1 MRFEFFIARRYLF
14 ARSGHAF
21 ISVISWISVAG
32 VALGVASLIVV
43 MSVMNGFT
51 TDLRDKIVGVTSHA
65 VLFSTNGNMNED
77 TARLAKTVDAVPG
90 VAGSTPFIYAE
101 LMLSTQFGVKGV
113 VVRGIDPGSAPG
125 VLGALNKMIEG
136 SVTDLTADGGLPG
149 IIVGQALA
157 RKLGLFVGSR
167 VNLLAPSGQQ
177 SAAGFTPRIMSF
189 RVVGIFSIGLF
200 EYDSSMAFVSLESAR
215 KIMGWPDNMVT
226 GMEIAVKDIYGAQT
240 ILDRVLDVL
249 GPRDYHGQ
257 SWMTMNA
264 NLFAALKLEKAAMA
278 VILILVVLV
287 GSFSIITA
295 LVMLVMEKTRDIA
308 VLMSLG
314 ATKQSIRRIFITQG
328 VIIGVMGTVI
338 GNILGL
344 GACFL
349 LKHYKFIEL
358 PSGVYSLDYL
368 PVLLEWSD
376 ILLTGAC
383 AMGLCFLATLYP
395 ARQAASLEPVTAL
408 RQE

>member
-14 ARSGHAF
+14 ARRGQAF

-65 VLFSTNGNMNED
+65 VIFSTGGTMNED
-77 TARLAKTVDAVPG
+77 TDKLADAIRAVPG
-90 VAGSTPFIYAE
+90 VTGATPFIYSE
-101 LMLSTQFGVKGV
+101 LMLSTQSGVKGV
-113 VVRGIDPGSAPG
+113 VLRGIDPASAPG
-125 VLGALNKMIEG
+125 VLGALDKLTEG
-136 SVTDLTADGGLPG
+136 SVAALADSGGLPG
-149 IIVGQALA
+149 VIVGQALA

-177 SAAGFTPRIMSF
+177 SAAGFTPRIMPF
-189 RVVGIFSIGLF
+189 RVVGVFSIGLF
-200 EYDSSMAFVSLESAR
+200 EYDSSMVFVSLDAAR
-215 KIMGWPDNMVT
+215 KIMGWPDHMVT
-226 GMEIAVKDIYGAQT
+226 GMEIAVSDIYRAQST
-240 ILDRVLDVL
+240 MDKVLDVI
-249 GPRDYHGQ
+249 GPGNYHGQ
-257 SWMTMNA
+257 SWITMNA
-264 NLFAALKLEKAAMA
+264 NLFAALQLEKAAMA
-278 VILILVVLV
+278 VILTLVVLV

-314 ATKQSIRRIFITQG
+314 ATRQTIRRIFITQG
-328 VIIGVMGTVI
+328 LIIGLMGTVI
-338 GNILGL
+338 GNALGL

-358 PSGVYSLDYL
+358 PRGVYSLDYL

-383 AMGLCFLATLYP
+383 AMVLCFIATLYP
-395 ARQAASLEPVTAL
+395 ARQASSLEPVAAL

>member
-14 ARSGHAF
+14 ARRGQAF

-65 VLFSTNGNMNED
+65 VIFSTGGTMNED
-77 TARLAKTVDAVPG
+77 TDKLAETIRAVPG
-90 VAGSTPFIYAE
+90 VTGATPFIYSE
-101 LMLSTQFGVKGV
+101 LMLSTQSGVKGV
-113 VVRGIDPGSAPG
+113 VLRGIDPASAPG
-125 VLGALNKMIEG
+125 VLGALDKLTEG
-136 SVTDLTADGGLPG
+136 SVADLADTGGLPG

-157 RKLGLFVGSR
+157 RKLGLFTGSR

-177 SAAGFTPRIMSF
+177 SAAGFTPRIMAF
-189 RVVGIFSIGLF
+189 RVVGVFSIGLF
-200 EYDSSMAFVSLESAR
+200 EYDSSMVFVSLDAAR
-215 KIMGWPDNMVT
+215 KIMGWPEQMVT
-226 GMEIAVKDIYGAQT
+226 GMEIAVSDIYRAQA
-240 ILDRVLDVL
+240 IMDNVLDVI
-249 GPRDYHGQ
+249 GPGSYHGQ

-278 VILILVVLV
+278 VILTLVVLV

-308 VLMSLG
+308 VLMSMG
-314 ATKQSIRRIFITQG
+314 ATRQSIRRIFITQG
-328 VIIGVMGTVI
+328 LIIGLMGTVI
-338 GNILGL
+338 GNALGL

-349 LKHYKFIEL
+349 LRHYKFIEL
-358 PSGVYSLDYL
+358 PRGVYSLDYL

-383 AMGLCFLATLYP
+383 AMALCFIATLYP
-395 ARQAASLEPVTAL
+395 ARQASGLEPVAAL

>member
-14 ARSGHAF
+14 ARRGQAF

-51 TDLRDKIVGVTSHA
+51 TDLRDKIVGVSSHA
-65 VLFSTNGNMNED
+65 VIFATGSNMVED
-77 TARLAKTVDAVPG
+77 TAKLAKTIRSVDG
-90 VAGSTPFIYAE
+90 VIGATPFIYAE
-101 LMLSTQFGVKGV
+101 LMLSTQSGVKGV
-113 VVRGIDPGSAPG
+113 VLRGIDPATAPG
-125 VLGALNKMIEG
+125 VLGALDKLTEG
-136 SVTDLTADGGLPG
+136 SVADLAKDGGLPG
-149 IIVGQALA
+149 IIVGQSLA
-157 RKLGLFVGSR
+157 RKLGLFIGSR

-177 SAAGFTPRIMSF
+177 GTAGFTPRIMAF

-200 EYDSSMAFVSLESAR
+200 EYDSSMAFVSLDAAR
-215 KIMGWPDNMVT
+215 KVMGWPEHMVT
-226 GMEIAVKDIYGAQT
+226 GMELAVADIYQAEQVLNKT
-240 ILDRVLDVL
+240 LDVI
-249 GPRDYHGQ
+249 GAVDYHGQ

-278 VILILVVLV
+278 VILTLVVLV

-308 VLMSLG
+308 VMMSMG
-314 ATKQSIRRIFITQG
+314 ASRQAIRRIFIIQG
-328 VIIGVMGTVI
+328 VIIGVMGTAL

-344 GACFL
+344 AACFL
-349 LKHYKFIEL
+349 LKRYKFIEL

-383 AMGLCFLATLYP
+383 ALILCFFATLYP
-395 ARQAASLEPVTAL
+395 AHQASSLEPVVAL